1 MGLRQGKDA
10 LASYTSKFRQAL
22 MHLRHVQPQGLP
34 EETVIMRY
42 KQELRP
48 EFQEEFE
55 RDEPNTLIEAVCV
68 AERAEMIWKQKYQ
81 TTKPEGESLAMAM
94 NDDRSAKKSSHP
106 DTPPTVSAIRRLE
119 ATQGRILQALERGV
133 IVRSH

>member
-22 MHLRHVQPQGLP
+22 MHLRHAQPQGLP

-55 RDEPNTLIEAVCV
+55 RDEPNTLIEAVRV
-68 AERAEMIWKQKYQ
+68 AERAEMIWKRKHQ

-94 NDDRSAKKSSHP
+94 SDDRSAEKSSHP